1 MSKQKTPKLAPKPIP
16 NLPSK
21 KFGKKSGRDRGN
33 APEKKK
39 GN

>member
-1 MSKQKTPKLAPKPIP
+1 MSKQKAPKPAPKLIP
-16 NLPSK
+16 LLPSK
-21 KFGKKSGRDRGN
+21 HFGKKSGKGRGN